1 LRRNFV
7 LSLLFLCAVQA
18 KLEYRRVVVCLWLA
32 EASTYRVVEEYLI
45 TAVDYLRLVVE
56 AIGAAIVGFG
66 SVATAVSFLLTL
78 LGIRDYSNTEIRLF
92 LGRYLAL
99 GLEFQI
105 GADILSTAVAP
116 TFDDVL
122 LLGAIVVIRTVLN
135 YFLSKELE
143 RERQQ
148 VAPESDAVRS

>member
-1 LRRNFV
+1 M
-7 LSLLFLCAVQA
+7 
-18 KLEYRRVVVCLWLA
+18 
-32 EASTYRVVEEYLI
+32 EEYLI
-45 TAVDYLRLVVE
+45 TAVDYLRLLVE
-56 AIGAAIVGFG
+56 AIGAAVVGYG
-66 SVATAVSFLLTL
+66 VVATAARFVLTL
-78 LGIRDYSNTEIRLF
+78 LRIKDDSNTEIRLF

-116 TFDDVL
+116 TIDDVL

-148 VAPESDAVRS
+148 VRPDAVRG

>member
-1 LRRNFV
+1 M
-7 LSLLFLCAVQA
+7 
-18 KLEYRRVVVCLWLA
+18 
-32 EASTYRVVEEYLI
+32 EEILV
-45 TAVDYLRLVVE
+45 TAVDYLRLTIE
-56 AIGAAIVGFG
+56 AIGAAVVGYG
-66 SVATAVSFLLTL
+66 AIATAIRFLLTL
-78 LGIRDYSNTEIRLF
+78 LGIRDDSNTEIRLF

-116 TFDDVL
+116 TLDDVL

-143 RERQQ
+143 REQARTGS
-148 VAPESDAVRS
+148 ESDTLRG

>member
-1 LRRNFV
+1 VCLGTRDR
-7 LSLLFLCAVQA
+7 L
-18 KLEYRRVVVCLWLA
+18 VVCLWFA
-32 EASTYRVVEEYLI
+32 EASTYRAVEEYLI

-66 SVATAVSFLLTL
+66 AVASASRYVLTL
-78 LGIRDYSNTEIRLF
+78 VGLREDSNTEIRLY
-92 LGRYLAL
+92 LGRFLAL

-135 YFLSKELE
+135 YFLSKELD

-148 VAPESDAVRS
+148 VTPEHDALRG

>member
-1 LRRNFV
+1 
-7 LSLLFLCAVQA
+7 
-18 KLEYRRVVVCLWLA
+18 
-32 EASTYRVVEEYLI
+32 VEEYLI

-56 AIGAAIVGFG
+56 AIGAAVVGYG
-66 SVATAVSFLLTL
+66 VVATAARFVLTL
-78 LGIRDYSNTEIRLF
+78 LGMRDDSNTEIRLF

-143 RERQQ
+143 RERRQ
-148 VAPESDAVRS
+148 VRPDAVRG